1 MNGRIAR
8 VAGGVVVVLASLAAG
23 HAGARADDAD
33 QKIEKRV
40 VVRTPG
46 SGRLGVS
53 IADPE
58 GDVRGAAVKSV
69 ADDSAAQKAGIQEG
83 DVIVR
88 FDGETVR
95 SASQL
100 RRLVAETPSN
110 RAVAIEVLRAGTT
123 QKLTATLAEGTHEFH
138 HFEGPRAFRFDGPRG
153 LKEWT
158 LHMPDFDVEAPEP
171 PEPPLPPGAPGAPPA
186 PPRAPR
192 AWTWHGDPGDFAFKM
207 MPGGPRK
214 LGIEYT
220 EMGEQL
226 AAYFKLSGKA
236 GVLVTSVDADGPAA
250 RGGLK
255 AGDVIVKLAG
265 DTIEDAGD
273 LREALADA
281 EGGSEVA
288 VTVQRDGRPV
298 ELKVTLAKPAER
310 KVRRSSSSV
319 SL

>member
-8 VAGGVVVVLASLAAG
+8 AAGGVVVVLASLAAG
-23 HAGARADDAD
+23 DPSARADDAD

-40 VVRTPG
+40 VIRAPG
-46 SGRLGVS
+46 GGRLGVS
-53 IADPE
+53 IADTE
-58 GDVRGAAVKSV
+58 GGARGAAVKSV
-69 ADDSAAQKAGIQEG
+69 AEDSAARKAGIQEG

-100 RRLVAETPSN
+100 RRLVAETPSG
-110 RAVAIEVLRAGTT
+110 RPVAIEVQRGGST
-123 QKLTATLAEGTHEFH
+123 QKLEATLAEGSPPFH
-138 HFEGPRAFRFDGPRG
+138 AEGPRAFRFEGPHG

-158 LHMPDFDVEAPEP
+158 LHVPDFDVEAPEP
-171 PEPPLPPGAPGAPPA
+171 PEPPLPPGGPAPPR

-192 AWTWHGDPGDFAFKM
+192 AWAWHGEPGELAFQM
-207 MPGGPRK
+207 FPGGPRK

-226 AAYFKLSGKA
+226 AAYFKLSGKS

-250 RGGLK
+250 KGGLK

-288 VTVQRDGRPV
+288 VTVHRDGRPV
-298 ELKVTLAKPAER
+298 ELKVTLAKPVER
-310 KVRRSSSSV
+310 KLRHSPGSV